1 MAQILI
7 RNVDGELIDWIR
19 RRADRLGQSKEQ
31 LARAIIE
38 REARAE
44 AGWEQ
49 FQSRALRLQARL
61 ARRTGR
67 LPDSTK
73 DIQRT
78 SSCPRTCSRSIG
90 RP

>member
-7 RNVDGELIDWIR
+7 RNVDDDLMDWFR
-19 RRADRLGQSKEQ
+19 RRAERLGQSKEQ

-38 REARAE
+38 REAPAE

-49 FQSRALRLQARL
+49 FGKSSRRLRARL
-61 ARRTGR
+61 ADRAGR

-73 DIQRT
+73 DIRRDRQR
-78 SSCPRTCSRSIG
+78 
-90 RP
+90 